1 MTVTATVKAIGDGER
16 RNGHSAAAAIAA
28 IIAVTMG
35 VTVSVTTAVA
45 ATTAAAVAVAVAVA
59 VAAAEAAVVLPS
71 RALTLCLIAPHYC
84 RCRL

>member
-35 VTVSVTTAVA
+35 VTVAVTTAVA
-45 ATTAAAVAVAVAVA
+45 ATTAAAVAVAVA